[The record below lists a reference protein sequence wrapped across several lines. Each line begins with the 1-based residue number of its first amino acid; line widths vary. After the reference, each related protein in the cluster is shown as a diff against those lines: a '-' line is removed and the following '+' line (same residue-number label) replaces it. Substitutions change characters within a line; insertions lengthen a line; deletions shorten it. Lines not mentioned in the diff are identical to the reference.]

1 VERCLGRWLKAE
13 TTGVDDETS
22 ALSIRET
29 RMGNRRCLAFAALA
43 AGPLLGMSPFV
54 GGSSALAAACAT
66 ASVSVYEA
74 AGFSCNVGP
83 VTFSDVS
90 VGSTTS
96 GSGVVA
102 LGDFSPFT
110 AVVDGVT
117 EFGLHLS
124 FASDTGTTPSSLA
137 DVALT
142 FDVSGTPSL
151 TDAFAVFAGTT
162 TGTGMED
169 LSEVLSN
176 GVSLTLNA
184 PGATSAMFSAIGS
197 LSVVKDQSDFAGA
210 AGSADSSILGNA
222 FSVTAVPEPSTWAMM
237 LLGFVGLGYAAFRR
251 RSKGLAIAI

>member
-1 VERCLGRWLKAE
+1 M
-13 TTGVDDETS
+13 S
-22 ALSIRET
+22 
-29 RMGNRRCLAFAALA
+29 NRRYLAFVALA
-43 AGPLLGMSPFV
+43 AGPLLGMSPLL
-54 GGSSALAAACAT
+54 GASSALAAACAT

-83 VTFSDVS
+83 VTFSDIT
-90 VGSTTS
+90 VGATTS

-142 FDVSGTPSL
+142 FDVSGAPSL

-162 TGTGMED
+162 TGTGTDD

-176 GVSLTLNA
+176 GVSLTLDA
-184 PGATSAMFSAIGS
+184 PGSTSAMFNAIQSGGRDLTVVADHA
-197 LSVVKDQSDFAGA
+197 LSTRPSFRAESRRA
-210 AGSADSSILGNA
+210 SRGSA
-222 FSVTAVPEPSTWAMM
+222 
-237 LLGFVGLGYAAFRR
+237 VGP
-251 RSKGLAIAI
+251 RSEAAIASATR

>member
-1 VERCLGRWLKAE
+1 
-13 TTGVDDETS
+13 
-22 ALSIRET
+22 
-29 RMGNRRCLAFAALA
+29 MGNHRYLAFAA
-43 AGPLLGMSPFV
+43 AGTLLGMSPLL
-54 GGSSALAAACAT
+54 GASTALAAACAT
-66 ASVSVYEA
+66 APVGVFEA

-83 VTFSDVS
+83 VTFSDIS
-90 VGSTTS
+90 VGSTTN
-96 GSGVVA
+96 GSGVVV
-102 LGDFSPFT
+102 LSDFSPFT

-124 FASDTGTTPSSLA
+124 FASDTGTTPGSLA

-142 FDVSGTPSL
+142 FDVSGAPSL

-162 TGTGMED
+162 TGTGTDD

-197 LSVVKDQSDFAGA
+197 LSVVKDQSDFAGS

-222 FSVTAVPEPSTWAMM
+222 FSVTAMPGVSSVTAVPEPSTWAMM
-237 LLGFVGLGYAAFRR
+237 LAGFVGFGFLGYRKAC
-251 RSKGLAIAI
+251 KGSLAS